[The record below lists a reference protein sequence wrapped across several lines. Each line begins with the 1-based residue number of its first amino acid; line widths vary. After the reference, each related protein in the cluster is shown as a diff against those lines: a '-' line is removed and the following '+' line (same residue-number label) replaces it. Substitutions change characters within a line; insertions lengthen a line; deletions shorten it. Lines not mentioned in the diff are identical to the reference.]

1 MQKWSHSEC
10 RWTCKEL
17 DDWASCKDN
26 YTWNPSACD
35 GDRNKACKVDEY
47 LDTKNYSCKKH
58 LFGKLDFE
66 DEIQNTTEISY
77 YDNIAINC
85 LQKNTHINDIK
96 ILYFDRIDISEGI
109 AVNKTSVSKECI
121 ICHYRYFLDKG
132 FKFQPD
138 PCNGCH
144 DVLMMSMNLNDIVI
158 LNIRGIDYRCI
169 INEISESEAVNLLQN
184 VDLSEKSGSLK
195 KIIFLYRV

>member
-35 GDRNKACKVDEY
+35 GECNKACKVDEY

-138 PCNGCH
+138 PCNGCN